1 MKTVRAAKVERLQ
14 PADEVTVQIL
24 VTGERVRE
32 EKEEVDEEELRVE
45 IVPVNRRKGRIAME
59 AERAGWV
66 EMGVQLEGSE
76 IVMRSDVDNSSWE
89 KWEEWEDDAV
99 SLEEHTSRKCR
110 FDTCKRDSTE
120 SACISPHS
128 RLVEWR
134 KVVSPAWKRRL
145 TDGLTIS
152 SHA

>member
-110 FDTCKRDSTE
+110 FDTCKRGST
-120 SACISPHS
+120 
-128 RLVEWR
+128 
-134 KVVSPAWKRRL
+134 
-145 TDGLTIS
+145 
-152 SHA
+152 